1 MQYNNAL
8 PKCFISVIGIMFDRI
23 DDYTLRQ
30 QTTQTSTIL
39 PHPSPPFLMADITKI
54 NRPLTR
60 DAVRSAHDRIKPYIH
75 LTPVLQCETIS
86 SFASTPQAPSA
97 LVGTEYEGQEPA
109 RPKMNIFFKC
119 ENYQRIGAFKARGA
133 FHALSRLTDAQLE
146 KGVITHSVR
155 SAQVKHFHSIAR
167 GSAGRQT
174 E

>member
-1 MQYNNAL
+1 MLA
-8 PKCFISVIGIMFDRI
+8 RI
-23 DDYTLRQ
+23 DANTAASCLHRLIKQASQ
-30 QTTQTSTIL
+30 QTTPILPLL
-39 PHPSPPFLMADITKI
+39 PHPFPILTMADITKI

-60 DAVRSAHDRIKPYIH
+60 DSVRAAHDRIKPYIH

-86 SFASTPQAPSA
+86 TFVSTSQAPSA

-133 FHALSRLTDAQLE
+133 FHALSRLSDAQLE

-155 SAQVKHFHSIAR
+155 SSCSISLLRQV
-167 GSAGRQT
+167 
-174 E
+174 